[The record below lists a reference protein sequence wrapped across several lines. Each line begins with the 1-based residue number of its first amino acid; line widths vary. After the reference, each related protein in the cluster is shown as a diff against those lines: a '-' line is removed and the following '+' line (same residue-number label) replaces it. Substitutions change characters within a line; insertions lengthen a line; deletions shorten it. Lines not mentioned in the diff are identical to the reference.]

1 MAKHL
6 GRGIDSIIP
15 NPITNRPAAGAT
27 NNIALTNIIA
37 NPSNP
42 RTFFDQ
48 EALEELADSIRQVGI
63 IQPVT
68 VREVNG
74 KYQII
79 SGERRYRASL
89 LAGLKEIPA
98 FVRKIG
104 DEDLLKL
111 ALLENIQR
119 EDLNAVDIAISYQ
132 RMIDELSLTQEEV
145 SRQVSKKRSTVA
157 NYLRLLKLPAE
168 VQLALRQ
175 GNIEMGHARAMI
187 NIDDREFLLQLLN
200 EIVEKGL
207 SVRHVEKMVRRH
219 TQPEKPDETEIPEE
233 TNETGENPAMVVFTD
248 AKPPTIVPEVENEP
262 LRERLSKYFSTK
274 VDLKRDASSGAG
286 RITIHFRTDD
296 EFKYIIQK
304 AEKMTENE

>member
-15 NPITNRPAAGAT
+15 NPITSHPAVSPT
-27 NNIALTNIIA
+27 SDIALTSIVA
-37 NPSNP
+37 NSSNP

-48 EALEELADSIRQVGI
+48 ETLEELADSIRQVGI

-68 VREVNG
+68 VRELDG
-74 KYQII
+74 KYQLI
-79 SGERRYRASL
+79 SGERRYRAAQ

-98 FVRKIG
+98 FIRKIG
-104 DEDLLKL
+104 DDDLLKL

-119 EDLNAVDIAISYQ
+119 DDLNAIDIAISYR

-175 GNIEMGHARAMI
+175 GDIEMGHARSMV
-187 NIDDREFLLQLLN
+187 NIDDPAFLLQLLN
-200 EIVEKGL
+200 DIVEGAL
-207 SVRHVEKMVRRH
+207 SVRQVERMVRQH
-219 TQPEKPDETEIPEE
+219 THPAEPEISKTPDATDDIPDK
-233 TNETGENPAMVVFTD
+233 VVFTD
-248 AKPPTIVPEVENEP
+248 PQPPTVIPDNEPEP
-262 LRERLSKYFSTK
+262 LREWLSRYFSAK
-274 VDLKRDASSGAG
+274 VDLKRDASTGAG

-296 EFKYIIQK
+296 EFKYILQM
-304 AEKMTENE
+304 AEKMVENG